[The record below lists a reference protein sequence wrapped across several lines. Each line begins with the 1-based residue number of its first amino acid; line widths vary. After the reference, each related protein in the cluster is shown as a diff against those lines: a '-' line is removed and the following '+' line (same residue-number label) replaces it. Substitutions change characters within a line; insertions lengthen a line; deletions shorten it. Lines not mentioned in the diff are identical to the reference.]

1 MTSLL
6 RSHNHGGGDL
16 SRVPTSTTLFQM
28 NQGFS
33 VNYQPPPQAAF
44 QQNLNST
51 PSYVFPLSH
60 VQPIIHP
67 MKGPTANS
75 IEGAQTE
82 QYQANQP
89 AFQTGTILTATGSH
103 PGQPHLFNPNL
114 YHVQTSAAIQIA
126 FRPLNPLLTGPLV
139 EPQLLEASNGN
150 LMVLEAP
157 SGTTTASPDGSN
169 CLIDPTRMLGLKSKG
184 TSGCGGYVLTT
195 GSRSGFKF
203 APY

>member
-1 MTSLL
+1 MPSLTSLR

-16 SRVPTSTTLFQM
+16 SRPPTSTTLFQT
-28 NQGFS
+28 NQGFC
-33 VNYQPPPQAAF
+33 VNFQPNPQTVF
-44 QQNLNST
+44 HQNLTST

-75 IEGAQTE
+75 IEGTQTE
-82 QYQANQP
+82 QFQANQP
-89 AFQTGTILTATGSH
+89 AFQTGTILTAAGSH
-103 PGQPHLFNPNL
+103 PGQHHLFNPNL

-126 FRPLNPLLTGPLV
+126 FRPLNPLLT

-150 LMVLEAP
+150 FMVLEAP

-169 CLIDPTRMLGLKSKG
+169 CLIDPTPMLGLKSKG
-184 TSGCGGYVLTT
+184 TGGCGGYVLTT

-203 APY
+203 SPY